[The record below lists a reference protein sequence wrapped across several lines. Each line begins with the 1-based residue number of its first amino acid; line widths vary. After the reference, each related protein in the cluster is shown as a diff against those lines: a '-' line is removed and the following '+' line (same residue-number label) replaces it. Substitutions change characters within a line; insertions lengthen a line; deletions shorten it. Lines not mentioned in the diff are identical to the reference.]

1 MRHTPAFLMTDP
13 EEVRRLVRAHPWAT
27 IVSATA
33 EGLVASHYPFLLED
47 PGDDATEITLVS
59 HVGRP
64 DEVAHELG
72 RHEVLVI
79 VQGPHGYVS
88 PAWYPAQQFVPT
100 WNHVT
105 AHLWGTPEILSD
117 EENFRVLGEL
127 VDHFE
132 RRMPSPVGLDVDE
145 DAARRIA
152 RGTVGIR
159 IRVTR
164 FEARAKLSQNKA
176 PEVVDDVIA
185 GLESPGPYG
194 HPALAAE
201 MRRVRD
207 RATAAPDPED
217 RPAPEPAPGTDRT

>member
-1 MRHTPAFLMTDP
+1 MRETPEFLLTDVG
-13 EEVRRLVRAHPWAT
+13 EVRRLVDGHPWAT
-27 IVSATA
+27 IVSTT
-33 EGLVASHYPFLLED
+33 ERGIVASHYPFLLEE
-47 PGDDATEITLVS
+47 PTDAEPDTLTLVS

-88 PAWYPAQQFVPT
+88 PAWYPPGQFVPT

-117 EENFRVLGEL
+117 EENFRVLGRL

-132 RRMPSPVGLDVDE
+132 QRMPDPVGLDVDE
-145 DAARRIA
+145 ATARRIA
-152 RGTVGIR
+152 LGTVGIR

-164 FEARAKLSQNKA
+164 VDARAKLSQTKA
-176 PEVVDDVIA
+176 PAVVDDVIA
-185 GLESPGPYG
+185 GFEAPGPYR

-201 MRRVRD
+201 MRRARD
-207 RATAAPDPED
+207 RAAATTTTDPEQD
-217 RPAPEPAPGTDRT
+217 A